1 MLRTLLLLT
10 SLLAAV
16 SLTEAQT
23 PSCSELSAKKTATVN
38 SLSDAKAQVKE
49 SWGVMLRTSGFSNLD
64 PIGTTQR
71 EARFKKDVDQLE
83 KESIALDGIS
93 SDIVEY
99 GCEGEVT
106 TDTPADVSKCAVS
119 RDQNYG
125 TSKKPIRLGKRGLP
139 TEVGTE
145 RVVAYL
151 RAVRGP
157 HGEGVRY
164 LVVSEPFMQAGLTP
178 PALRGMGME
187 NWRYVVTYAGLPKPV
202 FLSFDLNRWSEPMA
216 PFGMICGSQIGL
228 TKP

>member
-1 MLRTLLLLT
+1 MLQTLLLLT

-23 PSCSELSAKKTATVN
+23 PSCSELSAKKIATVN
-38 SLSDAKAQVKE
+38 SLSDAKDQVIE
-49 SWGVMLRTSGFSNLD
+49 SWGAMLRTFGPLTDLD
-64 PIGTTQR
+64 PIGAAQR
-71 EARFKKDVDQLE
+71 EARFKKAVDQLQ

-164 LVVSEPFMQAGLTP
+164 LGVSEPFMQAASV
-178 PALRGMGME
+178 PALRGME
-187 NWRYVVTYAGLPKPV
+187 NSRYVVTYAGLPKPV